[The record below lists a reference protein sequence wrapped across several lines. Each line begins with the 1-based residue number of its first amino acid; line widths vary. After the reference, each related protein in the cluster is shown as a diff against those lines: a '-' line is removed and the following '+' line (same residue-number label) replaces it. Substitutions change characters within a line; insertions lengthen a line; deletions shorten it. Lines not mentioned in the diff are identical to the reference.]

1 MPAKKLRD
9 FLDQQQIKYTTI
21 RHSQAFTAQEIAHSV
36 HISGKDIAK
45 SVIVKV
51 DGQLA
56 MVVLPA
62 SDQVVFAFLKD
73 VTGASD
79 VELATEREFKDRF
92 PDCEVGAMPP
102 FGNLFDMDVY
112 VSECLSENDEI
123 AFNAGTHTELIRMSY
138 SDYERLVRPKIV
150 RLSYSDSGWI

>member
-1 MPAKKLRD
+1 MPAKQLKD
-9 FLDQQQIKYTTI
+9 YLDREQIKYTTI

-45 SVIVKV
+45 TVIVKV
-51 DGQLA
+51 DGELA

-62 SDQVVFAFLKD
+62 SDQVVFAFLKEI
-73 VTGASD
+73 TGATD

-112 VSECLSENDEI
+112 VSETLSENDEI
-123 AFNAGTHTELIRMSY
+123 AFNAGSHTELIRMSY
-138 SDYERLVRPKIV
+138 TDYERLVRPKIV
-150 RLSYSDSGWI
+150 RLSYSNSGWL

>member
-1 MPAKKLRD
+1 MEEPHTTPSARLAGRDPIEVLQATPAYLAELFESLPED
-9 FLDQQQIKYTTI
+9 VLDVPYAPGKWSPRQ
-21 RHSQAFTAQEIAHSV
+21 V
-36 HISGKDIAK
+36 ISH
-45 SVIVKV
+45 
-51 DGQLA
+51 LA
-56 MVVLPA
+56 
-62 SDQVVFAFLKD
+62 
-73 VTGASD
+73 D